1 MITAVTID
9 NWLKEPHQLQ
19 EVAPA
24 ALAEFA
30 TAFGYFQ
37 PIHYLKR
44 LSEPAADE
52 AGYFA
57 LRQLFPANPI
67 LLHELRT
74 RALSRPPDVPAV
86 EAAMV
91 APEAE
96 EAGTGVPIDM
106 PLQTDYFAS
115 QGIEVPAALPELD
128 SMVPEEAAPVEAEK
142 EKSLMVMM
150 TFAEWLVHM
159 QSKNRKEKEEEADKK
174 ALKTMWQK
182 QKLAAAIEEED
193 EEIPESVFE
202 MAVNSI
208 SRNDEWVSES
218 LAMVYAKQGKKKQAI
233 EVYRKLSLLDPEK
246 SVYFAAKIEHL
257 QKDLEV

>member
-24 ALAEFA
+24 ALAAFA
-30 TAFGYFQ
+30 MDFGYFQ
-37 PIHYLKR
+37 PIHYLKS
-44 LSEPAADE
+44 LTGPVADE

-67 LLHELRT
+67 LLHELRS
-74 RALSRPPDVPAV
+74 RALSRRPDVPVV
-86 EAAMV
+86 EDAS
-91 APEAE
+91 EAQ
-96 EAGTGVPIDM
+96 EAGAGVPIDM

-115 QGIEVPAALPELD
+115 QGIEVPAALPEVD
-128 SMVPEEAAPVEAEK
+128 TVVPEGAAPLGAEE

-150 TFAEWLVHM
+150 TFAEWLVYM
-159 QSKNRKEKEEEADKK
+159 QSKSRKEKEEEADKK